1 MMNYCTPEA
10 AGVSSC
16 HILDF
21 YRALDHYKLA
31 THGVI
36 LARGDKI
43 LSECYYAPF
52 DANFKHR
59 LYSVSKSFV
68 SIAIGFCAQDG
79 LIDLDEP
86 MMNYFREYVNENV
99 DDKLLATTIREMLMM
114 ETAQDRQVPW
124 FFSGTTDR
132 TEVYFRKTSDRNG
145 GTLYSYDSAG
155 SYMLGVVVEKV
166 TGKPFLDY
174 LKDKVLREIGFSE
187 DAYCIQA
194 PGGHSFGDS
203 GVMCTL
209 RDLLLFARFVLNGG
223 TYNGKRYLNEDYVR
237 RATTPS
243 VCNDYFGIGGHGAF
257 GYGYQ
262 FWGAPRGCF
271 AMLGMGTQVALC
283 DPTHDFIMVINS
295 DNQANG
301 FHYEYLYEA
310 IYHNV
315 IDHLGEA
322 MEEDTAAQERLRA
335 YCDSAK
341 LFSLTQAETPSFA
354 QRIHG
359 KTFLTE
365 ENRMQIKWFRLEFEG
380 KKGRFTYEN
389 AQGEKSFVFGI
400 GYNEFGKF
408 PEEGYSD
415 LIATYPAPG
424 NYYDA
429 AFSADWPEPQK
440 LRIRVQI
447 IDKYFGVLGIVFG
460 FKNDRVVSVRMH
472 KVAEAFL
479 EEYHGIMNA
488 TAKESEEQE

>member
-1 MMNYCTPEA
+1 MQYCTPEQ
-10 AGVSSC
+10 AGISSRYVLAF
-16 HILDF
+16 HQ
-21 YRALDHYKLA
+21 ALDHYKLA
-31 THGVI
+31 THSVI

-43 LSECYYAPF
+43 FSECYYAPF
-52 DANFKHR
+52 DAGFKHR
-59 LYSVSKSFV
+59 MYSVSKSFV
-68 SIAIGFCAQDG
+68 SIAVGFCAQEG
-79 LIDLDEP
+79 LLDLDEP
-86 MMNYFREYVNENV
+86 MMNYFQEYVNENV

-114 ETAQDRQVPW
+114 ETAMEKQVSW
-124 FFSGTTDR
+124 FTSGTKDR

-145 GTLYSYDSAG
+145 GTLYSYDSSG

-166 TGKPFLDY
+166 TGKPFLEY

-209 RDLLLFARFVLNGG
+209 RDLLLFARFVLGGG
-223 TYNGKRYLNEDYVR
+223 TFNGKRYLNEDYVR
-237 RATTPS
+237 RATTPA
-243 VCNDYFGIGGHGAF
+243 VCNDYFGIGSHGSF

-283 DPTHDFIMVINS
+283 DPKNDFIMVINS

-301 FHYEYLYEA
+301 HHYEYLYEA
-310 IYHNV
+310 VFHNV
-315 IDHLGEA
+315 VDHLGEA
-322 MEEDTAAQERLRA
+322 LEADAEGEAALKE
-335 YCDSAK
+335 YCANAK
-341 LFSLTQAETPSFA
+341 LFSLQQEENAPFAES
-354 QRIHG
+354 ISG
-359 KTFLTE
+359 KTFLAE
-365 ENRMQIKWFRLEFEG
+365 ENKMQIKWFRLDFEG
-380 KKGRFTYEN
+380 KRGRFTYEN
-389 AQGEKSFVFGI
+389 AQGEKSFAFGI

-415 LIATYPAPG
+415 LVATEPAPG

-460 FKNDRVVSVRMH
+460 FKNDKVASVRMS
-472 KVAEAFL
+472 KIAEAFL
-479 EEYHGIMNA
+479 EEYNGIMNVHA
-488 TAKESEEQE
+488 AE